1 MIMGIKVRCRKEL
14 HSIPSGLEVRRE
26 MDAKEVSLSDLHQGL
41 VAGGT
46 MNEITVD
53 LPKYT
58 EVIPQKIDRSKKV
71 LTEAPLRSEGVNPK
85 FMEDLWG
92 WKGQRARRLWPQ
104 MEMGRGSRRAPW
116 MPLGCWRKELRSCK
130 TR

>member
-58 EVIPQKIDRSKKV
+58 EVILQENDRNKKA
-71 LTEAPLRSEGVNPK
+71 LADAPLRSEGVNQK
-85 FMEDLWG
+85 FMGGLWG
-92 WKGQRARRLWPQ
+92 WTGPRAEFLWPRV
-104 MEMGRGSRRAPW
+104 EKGKGSRRVPW

-130 TR
+130 AR